1 MRTVTKWFVVDT
13 LKLVSTFGMV
23 IMLAAA
29 VLVIQSLKP
38 TLEFLD
44 VLLIVATG
52 MILGASYLEVRKQI
66 SDYLKDQNC

>member
-23 IMLAAA
+23 IMLVAA